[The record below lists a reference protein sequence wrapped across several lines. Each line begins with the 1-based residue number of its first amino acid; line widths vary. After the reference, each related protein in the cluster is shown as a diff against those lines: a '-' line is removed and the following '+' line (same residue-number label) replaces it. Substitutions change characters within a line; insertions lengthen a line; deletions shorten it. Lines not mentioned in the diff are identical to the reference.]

1 MTRGTRLLLAI
12 IIGSIVL
19 AVATVGAAA
28 AAVYRA
34 GTLAVEFQSEDGNLI
49 QLNLPVGL
57 LHPAIALAP
66 SSILDEARVELEPLL
81 PALNEGWR
89 ELTDAPDFVLIEL
102 HSADENV
109 RVEKI
114 DSQLLIFVEMPDASV
129 RVGIPLDTVGSILRK
144 LG

>member
-12 IIGSIVL
+12 LIGGIVL
-19 AVATVGAAA
+19 AAATVGAAA

-34 GTLAVEFQSEDGNLI
+34 GTLAVEIRTEDGNQI
-49 QLNLPVGL
+49 QLNLPAGL
-57 LHPAIALAP
+57 LRTAIAVAP
-66 SSILDEARVELEPLL
+66 SSLLEQARDELEPLL
-81 PALNEGWR
+81 PALHEGWR

-102 HSADENV
+102 YSTDENV

-114 DSQLLIFVEMPDASV
+114 GSQLLIFVEMPDVSV
-129 RVGIPLDTVGSILRK
+129 RVGIPLDTVGSVLRK